1 MGVYSYAIYIW
12 HVPVIR
18 IVEMVLGRADFTFS
32 RVYVV
37 ASAYVLSIVA
47 GVIVTKIIE
56 RPFLKIRDKV
66 FPSKVGLT

>member
-1 MGVYSYAIYIW
+1 
-12 HVPVIR
+12 
-18 IVEMVLGRADFTFS
+18 MVLGRADFTFS